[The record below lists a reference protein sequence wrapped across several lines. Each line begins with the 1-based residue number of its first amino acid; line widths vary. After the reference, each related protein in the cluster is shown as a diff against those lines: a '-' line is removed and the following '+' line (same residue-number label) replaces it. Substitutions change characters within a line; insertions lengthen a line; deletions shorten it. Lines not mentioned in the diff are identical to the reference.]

1 MNIFKKILTIIT
13 AVTLL
18 FLFTA
23 CKNDNENQFIM
34 KAKIIS
40 INEKIEVE
48 VIYDEYATGTYLVI
62 TSNETEFIG
71 LFGAPIT
78 KNDLNEGAVIEIVYG
93 GQVMMS
99 IPPQIVAKKIKVVN

>member
-18 FLFTA
+18 FLITA
-23 CKNDNENQFIM
+23 CKNDNDNQFTM

-48 VIYDEYATGTYLVI
+48 VIYDEYATGTYLVL
-62 TSNETEFIG
+62 TSTETEFIG
-71 LFGAPIT
+71 LF
-78 KNDLNEGAVIEIVYG
+78 
-93 GQVMMS
+93 M
-99 IPPQIVAKKIKVVN
+99 